1 MSGKGRERGAAR
13 SWARS
18 RSRSRSIAGF
28 VAVLVL
34 WLGAF
39 PRARANPLDTFGF
52 GSRASSLA
60 GTAAAGAVGF
70 AAAHH
75 NPAGVAATSDVEASV
90 GYGYAFTR
98 LRLDGQDSHTTA
110 PRGVSLGL
118 AVPLRLG
125 SWRIAFG
132 LALYLPDQFLLRI
145 HHVPAAEPNFL
156 LLDNNLQHLVVT
168 PVLALAPTRWLQLGG
183 GATIL
188 ADAAGNGV
196 TFDVGVA
203 GGEQIGRGQV
213 DTALPLRAAPVV
225 GLRVQPLS
233 WLRLGVAYRGAIA
246 LGLRFDVLAR
256 VNLAGL
262 IRGNVLINLR
272 SVNVYTPHKIAGGVA
287 IDVAPGLTLEANL
300 EWQDWS
306 GYRGGVPDLRVL
318 ADLGLSTPLLRALFA
333 TPQFRDILVPRFGA
347 EYRRHLTSRVD
358 WAARLGYA
366 YERSP
371 VPDQLGITSF
381 ADNDRH
387 IWALGSGVAID
398 GLGGVFPKPLG
409 VDVALQWHEL
419 VDRTTVKDPRYFPGS
434 GFTSSG
440 RLVLLSAT
448 VTARF

>member
-1 MSGKGRERGAAR
+1 LRL
-13 SWARS
+13 
-18 RSRSRSIAGF
+18 RSIAGR
-28 VAVLVL
+28 VAVLAL
-34 WLGAF
+34 WLCAS
-39 PRARANPLDTFGF
+39 PRALANPLDTFGF
-52 GSRASSLA
+52 GSRASGLA

-75 NPAGVAATSDVEASV
+75 NPAGVAATSDVEAAV

-98 LRLDGQDSHTTA
+98 LRLDGQDSRTTA

-145 HHVPAAEPNFL
+145 HHVPAAEPNFV

-168 PVLALAPTRWLQLGG
+168 PVVALAPTRWLQIGG

-188 ADAAGNGV
+188 ANAAGNGV
-196 TFDVGVA
+196 TFDVGIA
-203 GGEQIGRGQV
+203 SGEQIGRGQV

-225 GLRVQPLS
+225 GLRVLPLP
-233 WLRLGVAYRGAIA
+233 WLRVGVAYRGAIA

-256 VNLAGL
+256 VDLAGL

-272 SVNVYTPHKIAGGVA
+272 SVNVYTPHKVVGGVA
-287 IDVAPGLTLEANL
+287 VDVAPGLTLEANL

-318 ADLGLSTPLLRALFA
+318 VDLGLSTPLLRALFPD
-333 TPQFRDILVPRFGA
+333 PQFRDILVPRFGA
-347 EYRRHLTSRVD
+347 EYRRRLTSRVD

-371 VPDQLGITSF
+371 VPDQIGLTSF

-387 IWALGSGVAID
+387 IWSLGGGVAID

-409 VDVALQWHEL
+409 VDLALQWHEL
-419 VDRTTVKDPRYFPGS
+419 VERTTVKDPRYFPGS
-434 GFTSSG
+434 GFTSGG